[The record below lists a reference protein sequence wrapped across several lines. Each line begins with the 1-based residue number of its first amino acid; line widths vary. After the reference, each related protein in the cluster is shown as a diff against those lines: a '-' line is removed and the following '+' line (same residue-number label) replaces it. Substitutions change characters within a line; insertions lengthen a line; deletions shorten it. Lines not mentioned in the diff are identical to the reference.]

1 MFRIEKVGENNR
13 AGVLVSSFAA
23 YTAAIV
29 LGLTMVLGP
38 STALAAGPN
47 GKPPTPQNFRV
58 TARTA
63 YTITLAWNA
72 APPNS
77 GDFNYH
83 LSGTGVTAVVLPRTA
98 TSHTFTALSPGNQY
112 WFGIFA
118 RNAAGKT
125 SSSAHTNTTTLLD
138 TTPPTTAPVVSVNEV
153 GSNYAALSWTPP
165 QDDGP
170 HFTYEISVNGSVHA
184 TTGRNITATVLRFLT
199 PSTAYSITVRGRD
212 GGHHWSPF
220 SNPVSMTTLPPNPN
234 DHTPPTTPTNVDAAD
249 YSSGDTEFQMS
260 WTQSTDD
267 FDRQENIRYDVY
279 VNGVLEEILFGSSVI
294 STIYGEFGENVIE
307 VFATDT
313 AGNRSA
319 PATDTQFL

>member
-1 MFRIEKVGENNR
+1 MFNIEEVGNNNT
-13 AGVLVSSFAA
+13 AGRLISSFAA
-23 YTAAIV
+23 HIAAMALV
-29 LGLTMVLGP
+29 LIMVLGP
-38 STALAAGPN
+38 STASARR
-47 GKPPTPQNFRV
+47 PPTPENFRV
-58 TARTA
+58 TTRTA
-63 YTITLAWNA
+63 YTVTLAWNA

-83 LSGTGVTAVVLPRTA
+83 LSGTRVTAVVLPRTA
-98 TSHTFTALSPGNQY
+98 TSHTFTALFPGNQY
-112 WFGIFA
+112 WFGIYT
-118 RNAAGKT
+118 RNAAGQT
-125 SSSAHTNTTTLLD
+125 SSSTAHTNTTTLLD

-170 HFTYEISVNGSVHA
+170 HFTYEIWVNGSLRA
-184 TTGRNITATVLRFLT
+184 TTGRNITATVLRFLEPAT
-199 PSTAYSITVRGRD
+199 TYSITVRGRD
-212 GGHHWSPF
+212 GGNHWSPF

-234 DHTPPTTPTNVDAAD
+234 DHTPPTTPTNVEAAD

-279 VNGVLEEILFGSSVI
+279 VNGVLSDILFGSSVI
-294 STIYGEFGENVIE
+294 STVYGEFGENLIE

-319 PATDTQFL
+319 PATVTLFL

>member
-1 MFRIEKVGENNR
+1 MLKSNAVSGSNAARLR
-13 AGVLVSSFAA
+13 PSSFAA
-23 YTAAIV
+23 LAAAIALV
-29 LGLTMVLGP
+29 FSGTFSA
-38 STALAAGPN
+38 STAVAAGPKGN
-47 GKPPTPQNFRV
+47 PPTPQNFRV
-58 TARTA
+58 TAKTA
-63 YTITLAWNA
+63 YTVTLAWDA
-72 APPNS
+72 ASNNS

-83 LSGTGVTAVVLPRTA
+83 LSGTGVTAVVLPRTV
-98 TSHTFTALSPGNQY
+98 TSHTFTALAPGNQY
-112 WFGIFA
+112 WFGIYA

-125 SSSAHTNTTTLLD
+125 SSTAHTNTTTLLD

-153 GSNYAALSWTPP
+153 GSNYMALSWTPP

-170 HFTYEISVNGSVHA
+170 HFTYEIWLNGSVHA
-184 TTGRNITATVLRFLT
+184 TTGKNITATVLRFLT

-220 SNPVSMTTLPPNPN
+220 SNPVSVSTAPPNPK
-234 DHTPPTTPTNVDAAD
+234 DHTPPTTPTNVQAFSYD
-249 YSSGDTEFQMS
+249 SGDNEFQMS

-279 VNGVLEEILFGSSVI
+279 VNGVLEEILFGSGVI
-294 STIYGEFGENVIE
+294 NTIYGEFGENLIE

-319 PATDTQFL
+319 AAVTTIFL

>member
-1 MFRIEKVGENNR
+1 MFRIKKVGDNNR
-13 AGVLVSSFAA
+13 ARVLVSSFAA

-29 LGLTMVLGP
+29 LGLTMAFGP
-38 STALAAGPN
+38 STASAGGPN
-47 GKPPTPQNFRV
+47 GKPPTPQNFRMA
-58 TARTA
+58 ARTA

-72 APPNS
+72 APANS
-77 GDFNYH
+77 GEFNYH

-98 TSHTFTALSPGNQY
+98 TSHTFSALFPGNQY
-112 WFGIFA
+112 WFGIYT

-125 SSSAHTNTTTLLD
+125 SSAAHTNATTLLD

-170 HFTYEISVNGSVHA
+170 HFTYEIWVNGSSRG
-184 TTGRNITATVLRFLT
+184 TTGRNITATVLRFLE
-199 PSTAYSITVRGRD
+199 PATAYSITVRGRD
-212 GGHHWSPF
+212 GGNHWSPF
-220 SNPVSMTTLPPNPN
+220 SNPASMTTLPPNPN
-234 DHTPPTTPTNVDAAD
+234 DHTPPTTPTNVDASD

-279 VNGVLEEILFGSSVI
+279 VNGVLEEITFGSSVL
-294 STIYGEFGENVIE
+294 STVYGEFGENVIE

-319 PATDTQFL
+319 PATVTLFL

>member
-1 MFRIEKVGENNR
+1 MFRIREVGKDNR
-13 AGVLVSSFAA
+13 ARVLNSSFAA
-23 YTAAIV
+23 YAAAIIMGMTV
-29 LGLTMVLGP
+29 TFGA
-38 STALAAGPN
+38 STALGASSKGN
-47 GKPPTPQNFRV
+47 PPTPQNFRV

-63 YTITLAWNA
+63 YTITLAWSA
-72 APPNS
+72 APANS

-98 TSHTFTALSPGNQY
+98 TSHTFTALYPGNQY
-112 WFGIFA
+112 WFGIYT
-118 RNAAGKT
+118 RNAAGRT
-125 SSSAHTNTTTLLD
+125 SSNAHANTTTLLD

-170 HFTYEISVNGSVHA
+170 HFTYEIWLNGSVHT
-184 TTGRNITATVLRFLT
+184 TTGRNITAAVLRFLQPAT
-199 PSTAYSITVRGRD
+199 TYSITVRGRD
-212 GGHHWSPF
+212 GGNNWSPF

-234 DHTPPTTPTNVDAAD
+234 DHTPPTTPTNVQAFSYD
-249 YSSGDTEFQMS
+249 SGDTEFQMS

-279 VNGVLEEILFGSSVI
+279 VNGVLEEITFGSSVLG
-294 STIYGEFGENVIE
+294 TVYGEFGENHIE

-319 PATDTQFL
+319 AATATIFL